1 MNLEYNYWYF
11 EKAFTKEFCEKVIKL
26 AKKKK
31 LNRASIV
38 DLHGKKR
45 LSKKDKKDLASY
57 RDSNIVW
64 MDELWIYKEIEKFMK
79 SANAQAGW
87 NFQVDCAQ
95 SIQFTIY
102 KKGQYYNWHA
112 DSTGKPI
119 DAPNDTSHGKIRKL
133 SCSVLLSDPK
143 DYEGGELQFI
153 TRNRK
158 DAEKNTIKTFEETK
172 DQGAVVFFPSFTV
185 HRVKPVTKGTRY
197 SLVVWWL
204 GEPYK

>member
-1 MNLEYNYWYF
+1 MNYSYIYWFF
-11 EKAFTKEFCEKVIKL
+11 EKGFSKEFCEKVIKL
-26 AKKKK
+26 AKRKK
-31 LNRASIV
+31 LNRGSIV
-38 DLHGKKR
+38 DLQGKKR

-64 MDELWIYKEIEKFMK
+64 MDEVWIYKAIENFMK
-79 SANAQAGW
+79 SANKNAGW
-87 NFQVDCAQ
+87 NFQVDSAQ

-112 DSTGKPI
+112 DSTGKPMN
-119 DAPNDTSHGKIRKL
+119 APNDIAHGKIRKL
-133 SCSVLLSDPK
+133 SCSILLSDPK

-153 TRNRK
+153 TRNHK
-158 DAEKNTIKTFEETK
+158 DAEKNIIKTLNETK
-172 DQGAVVFFPSFTV
+172 NQGAMVFFPSFTV